1 MELILYRNDSSN
13 EVVTKK
19 ITALV
24 TLNGTLREGCSII
37 DPVIMISNTSFNNAH
52 AAVCNYAKIAQF
64 GRYYYVNDI
73 VSEGNMWIL
82 HMHVDV
88 LASFQTQLKSLS
100 GVIERN
106 EFKYNTYLQDGYF
119 RTYANPHIEIKQFP
133 SGFDTFE
140 YVLAVSGGGSS
151 TPPSTRSDGDDI
163 DSTAADIAD
172 NDDK

>member
-1 MELILYRNDSSN
+1 MELILYTNKSADY
-13 EVVTKK
+13 VVTKD
-19 ITALV
+19 ITVLA
-24 TLNGTLREGCSII
+24 TLNGTLRKDCSII
-37 DPVIMISNTSFNNAH
+37 DPVIEVEAINNAI
-52 AAVCNYAKIAQF
+52 AAVCNYAKIAEL
-64 GRYYYVNDI
+64 GRYYFVRNI
-73 VSEGNMWIL
+73 ELVGKLWRI

-151 TPPSTRSDGDDI
+151 TPNALSNSVEPNSVSEGDI
-163 DSTAADIAD
+163 T
-172 NDDK
+172 